1 MSCPPC
7 THDCEQGDKCTASLT
22 TGNGGNIITNGVPLP
37 ARPKTF
43 TTDFG
48 IEHSKATL
56 HITPLGWIVSL
67 FFIIVFAFAAY
78 RQF

>member
-7 THDCEQGDKCTASLT
+7 THDCRQGRKCTANLT
-22 TGNGGNIITNGVPLP
+22 TGNGGNVITDGVPLP
-37 ARPKTF
+37 ARHKTF

-48 IEHSKATL
+48 IEHAKVTH
-56 HITPLGWIVSL
+56 HITPLGWVVSI
-67 FFIIVFAFAAY
+67 FFIFAFAIVAY